1 MNYANLTEEERKV
14 FKCLQARQSGINI
27 NEANEYMLNISV
39 IIYINFSFYRKNL
52 RASKYSAIYF
62 SK

>member
-1 MNYANLTEEERKV
+1 MNNANFTEEEENV
-14 FKCLQARQSGINI
+14 FKCLQARQSGIGI
-27 NEANEYMLNISV
+27 KEAVEYMSNISV

-52 RASKYSAIYF
+52 TASKYSGIYF